1 MSKEEMTR
9 EAKTQEVK
17 EMAALPQET
26 VRTSK
31 AQESAEPEPRGP
43 RGVPGKRQ
51 GKVSMQIKRA
61 WKASGK
67 RMPLKA
73 FAKKHRA
80 EQTATWKANKA
91 GKNAR

>member
-1 MSKEEMTR
+1 MV
-9 EAKTQEVK
+9 QEVK
-17 EMAALPQET
+17 VQEAKEMLVST
-26 VRTSK
+26 VQGSVV
-31 AQESAEPEPRGP
+31 EPAMPRGP

-51 GKVSMQIKRA
+51 GKLSMQIKRA

-73 FAKKHRA
+73 FAKKHRP
-80 EQTATWKANKA
+80 EQTAAWKANKA